1 MAAHIRQ
8 QEYRTLLYRL
18 YRHRVMLRQ
27 LHWSFMAKFKPAGG
41 KKLPAKSARS
51 AIPCLIIVILGIV
64 IMCLL
69 FYFSLQSST
78 S

>member
-1 MAAHIRQ
+1 
-8 QEYRTLLYRL
+8 
-18 YRHRVMLRQ
+18 
-27 LHWSFMAKFKPAGG
+27 MAKFKPAGG
-41 KKLPAKSARS
+41 KKTPAKSARS
-51 AIPCLIIVILGIV
+51 AIPCLVIVILGIV